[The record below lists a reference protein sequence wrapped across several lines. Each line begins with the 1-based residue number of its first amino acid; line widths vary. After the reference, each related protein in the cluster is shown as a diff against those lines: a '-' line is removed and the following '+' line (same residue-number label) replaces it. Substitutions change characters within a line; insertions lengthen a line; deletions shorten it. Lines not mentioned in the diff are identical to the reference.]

1 MTLLVLL
8 PWALPGLIL
17 VTVPMLVLY
26 LLALLGL
33 TSWRRSG
40 DQTWPAAFFA
50 EATGVALN
58 LLLPRPVDAP
68 HVMGLVS
75 TGTFLVGLTALVW
88 VPLGN
93 LIWRGVDR
101 LCPGRA

>member
-8 PWALPGLIL
+8 LWALPGLIL

-26 LLALLGL
+26 LLALLGS
-33 TSWRRSG
+33 TSWRRGG
-40 DQTWPAAFFA
+40 DQTWPAVLVAGVL
-50 EATGVALN
+50 GVALHIV
-58 LLLPRPVDAP
+58 LMWPLDP
-68 HVMGLVS
+68 
-75 TGTFLVGLTALVW
+75 GTIRTIVLLVGLTGLVW

-101 LCPGRA
+101 LCRGRA